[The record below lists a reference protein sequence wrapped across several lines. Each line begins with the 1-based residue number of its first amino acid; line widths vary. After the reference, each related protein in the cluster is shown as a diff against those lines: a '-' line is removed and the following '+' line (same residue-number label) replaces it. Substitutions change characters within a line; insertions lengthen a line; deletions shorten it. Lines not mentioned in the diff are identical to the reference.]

1 MVAHSVM
8 QPPSSRPQAQLVC
21 KSVTPQGHLNCNTHS
36 HPGKDTPSTDKHK
49 SYAQTQSANTTCENK
64 CQTRRTID
72 KHENANSGAVVG
84 DKKIFVFAQCML
96 TGNWYLYVRRS
107 AVSFPVAHCIHSPA
121 CHSANPLLFQ
131 GVPFGLDG
139 GASYIL
145 TSLLTSRMANLLLD
159 CCSQNIQC
167 DNHRSKSCY
176 HLHVMLLQKALQ
188 SSSIQQLNS

>member
-1 MVAHSVM
+1 MVPHSVM
-8 QPPSSRPQAQLVC
+8 QPPSSRPQAQLLC

-36 HPGKDTPSTDKHK
+36 HPGKDTPSTDKHR

-64 CQTRRTID
+64 CQTKRTID

-139 GASYIL
+139 EGGGVLYSDIASYQSDGQSPL
-145 TSLLTSRMANLLLD
+145 GLLL
-159 CCSQNIQC
+159 SE
-167 DNHRSKSCY
+167 Y
-176 HLHVMLLQKALQ
+176 TM
-188 SSSIQQLNS
+188 

>member
-1 MVAHSVM
+1 MVAQSVM

-36 HPGKDTPSTDKHK
+36 NPGKDTPSTDKHK
-49 SYAQTQSANTTCENK
+49 IYAQTQSANTTCENL

-84 DKKIFVFAQCML
+84 HKKIFVFAQCML

-131 GVPFGLDG
+131 GVPFGLEGG

-176 HLHVMLLQKALQ
+176 HLQ

>member
-1 MVAHSVM
+1 MVPHSVM

-49 SYAQTQSANTTCENK
+49 SYTQTQSANTTCENK

-139 GASYIL
+139 MGGWGGVLYSDIASYQSDGQSPL
-145 TSLLTSRMANLLLD
+145 GLLL
-159 CCSQNIQC
+159 SE
-167 DNHRSKSCY
+167 Y
-176 HLHVMLLQKALQ
+176 TM
-188 SSSIQQLNS
+188 